1 MFHNISVTDKN
12 GNRLTV
18 KKESIKEY
26 GVKEFGGHM
35 SAYIIIDDEEIELQT
50 QPIDLFAK
58 MKPAKI
64 DISKIFQ

>member
-18 KKESIKEY
+18 KKENIKEY
-26 GVKEFGGHM
+26 GVKEFDGHM
-35 SAYIIIDDEEIELQT
+35 STYIIIDDKEIELQT
-50 QPIDLFAK
+50 QPIDLFAR
-58 MKPAKI
+58 MKPTKI